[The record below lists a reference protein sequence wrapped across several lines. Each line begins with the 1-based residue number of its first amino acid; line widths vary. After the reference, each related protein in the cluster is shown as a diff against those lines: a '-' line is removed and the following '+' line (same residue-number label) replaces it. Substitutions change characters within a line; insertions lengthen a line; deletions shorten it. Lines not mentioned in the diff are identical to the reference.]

1 MRMNKGPY
9 YDDFWSRKWQ
19 PALVFLPGKLHGEG
33 SLVGY
38 SSWGHKKSD
47 MTKWLSTRTLWNLK
61 WSTLREWISL
71 GGKSDMVYLI
81 AMQIRSRLSNNMEKP
96 IGVNIKVQR
105 QNIITYCDYNY
116 EKVMLVYKQR
126 RESLFKLLVD
136 RTVD

>member
-1 MRMNKGPY
+1 
-9 YDDFWSRKWQ
+9 
-19 PALVFLPGKLHGEG
+19 
-33 SLVGY
+33 
-38 SSWGHKKSD
+38 
-47 MTKWLSTRTLWNLK
+47 
-61 WSTLREWISL
+61 
-71 GGKSDMVYLI
+71 MVYLI

>member
-1 MRMNKGPY
+1 
-9 YDDFWSRKWQ
+9 
-19 PALVFLPGKLHGEG
+19 
-33 SLVGY
+33 
-38 SSWGHKKSD
+38 
-47 MTKWLSTRTLWNLK
+47 
-61 WSTLREWISL
+61 
-71 GGKSDMVYLI
+71 MVYLI

-116 EKVMLVYKQR
+116 EQVMLVYKQR